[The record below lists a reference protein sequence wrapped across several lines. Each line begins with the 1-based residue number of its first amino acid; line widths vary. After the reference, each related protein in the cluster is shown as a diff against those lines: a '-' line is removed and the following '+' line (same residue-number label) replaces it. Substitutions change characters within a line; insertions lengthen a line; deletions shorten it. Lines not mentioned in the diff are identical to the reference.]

1 MHNALTIRLQY
12 GREVYKACPQV
23 PSPVRHGW
31 ILDGEGAL
39 TGDPAIAVLLEFL
52 SRTCKKTCSAPSCTC
67 ITNGL
72 TCTNMCRLL
81 TRENRP
87 LEDDDEDEQD
97 PADNQEETSDEE
109 AED

>member
-1 MHNALTIRLQY
+1 M
-12 GREVYKACPQV
+12 
-23 PSPVRHGW
+23 
-31 ILDGEGAL
+31 
-39 TGDPAIAVLLEFL
+39 TGDPAPAALLEFL
-52 SRTCKKTCSAPSCTC
+52 SCTCKKTCKAPSCTC

-72 TCTNMCRLL
+72 KCTDMCRLL
-81 TRENRP
+81 TCENRP